1 METNRTR
8 EEEKVFSPSSSVR
21 ERPAQVEPAARG
33 SWFYRASRSQIHGLV
48 LLGSFVL
55 FLINFI
61 ADRLLVREWH
71 KPAVMM
77 AVSNAVAAAVIGYLM
92 WKLADYAIQRRKRVE
107 ERLEMIAEMN
117 HHVRNALEAISL
129 SAYTTRN
136 QEAIEMI
143 SGAVKRIDWAL
154 KEILPI
160 AKK

>member
-1 METNRTR
+1 METNRIR
-8 EEEKVFSPSSSVR
+8 EEEKMFSPSSVR
-21 ERPAQVEPAARG
+21 ERPEQVEPESTG
-33 SWFYRASRSQIHGLV
+33 SWFYRASRRQVHGLV
-48 LLGSFVL
+48 LLSSLVL
-55 FLINFI
+55 FLVNFL

-71 KPAVMM
+71 KPVVMM
-77 AVSNAVAAAVIGYLM
+77 AVSNLVAASIIGYLM
-92 WKLADYAIQRRKRVE
+92 WRLADYAIQRRKRVE

-136 QEAIEMI
+136 QEAIDTI

-154 KEILPI
+154 REILPL